1 MKNKRMLYFAAEYSM
16 MLWMKRNE
24 IAFTTADLY
33 NPADLKLDIQNT
45 GLADASYDVIIC
57 NHVLEH
63 VDDFRKALAELY
75 RILAPGGLLLCSFPM
90 DPQIELL
97 DEEEKPLHAE
107 ERVKRLASMITK
119 GFSE

>member
-1 MKNKRMLYFAAEYSM
+1 M
-16 MLWMKRNE
+16 MLWMKRNG

-45 GLADASYDVIIC
+45 DLADASYDVIIC

-63 VDDFRKALAELY
+63 VDDFRKALAEFH

-90 DPQIELL
+90 DP
-97 DEEEKPLHAE
+97 
-107 ERVKRLASMITK
+107 
-119 GFSE
+119 